1 MEELLRTKAKYGPG
15 LKTAR
20 EFIERDGINAPLNPR
35 LAMYVL
41 LHNDVNAAWQVFQ
54 NGCAQPPDKIVSMC
68 MSEGM
73 TKLLLILGIPLRC
86 TKFTTVWARRVLI
99 LNGLY
104 VPKRNWTHFTAEESD
119 LETRRDFIHLRQS
132 VIAILN
138 VKKAGKL
145 VRWDKFLLRE
155 IALSLWDLRYEKLPK
170 KPALI
175 DPMFIQALGIV
186 IPCWIIYWSLG
197 ALVSSLFIGCS
208 LSYLF
213 RDWPISNNDLSP
225 RPFLFIFSV
234 IVVLSLLIR

>member
-1 MEELLRTKAKYGPG
+1 MEELLRTKPKYGFG

-20 EFIERDGINAPLNPR
+20 DFIERDGIDAPLNPR
-35 LAMYVL
+35 LAMYIL

-86 TKFTTVWARRVLI
+86 TRFTTVWARRVLI

-104 VPKRNWTHFTAEESD
+104 VPKRNWTD

-138 VKKAGKL
+138 VKKAGHL
-145 VRWDKFLLRE
+145 ARWDKFLLRE

-175 DPMFIQALGIV
+175 DPMFIQSLGIV
-186 IPCWIIYWSLG
+186 LPCWIIYFCFG
-197 ALVSSLFIGCS
+197 ALVSSLFTGCS